1 MLKYAEILILK
12 ENDGWCTKEL
22 WFAFLASTFENPL
35 TMGTS
40 VPMQGD
46 GIPQDSQQAAQCIIK
61 VPGQSGIHEDG
72 QDLLLLVPYSTIW
85 LGG

>member
-1 MLKYAEILILK
+1 
-12 ENDGWCTKEL
+12 
-22 WFAFLASTFENPL
+22 
-35 TMGTS
+35 MGTS

-72 QDLLLLVPYSTIW
+72 QDLLLLVPYSTI
-85 LGG
+85 